1 MLRTV
6 TAAAALAAG
15 ALLVSVTA
23 DSGAQAQNKKWY
35 PFKVEEHNPP
45 FDMDGPKAEKEYTPL
60 DKASKPWEICV
71 SFPHMKDAY
80 WLAVD
85 YGVADEAKRQGVK
98 MQLVEAGGCY
108 ELQQQRFASED
119 YVQSVAHRIS
129 ICDILFYGYVI
140 TVSAC

>member
-60 DKASKPWEICV
+60 DKASKKWNICV

-85 YGVADEAKRQGVK
+85 YGVAEEAKDLGVT
-98 MQLVEAGGCY
+98 MHLVEAGGDKNPRKPILPISVLCSLCCPRTHACP
-108 ELQQQRFASED
+108 LQLSSPQQN
-119 YVQSVAHRIS
+119 QHR
-129 ICDILFYGYVI
+129 
-140 TVSAC
+140 